1 MGHTILE
8 WFWHAK
14 TSVVA
19 ENFPCVHAL
28 HDASFIAEPGKRPCP
43 RGHEVVE
50 CFWQEEVPKVAE
62 NELDEHA
69 RHVAAMAEVCSQG
82 P

>member
-1 MGHTILE
+1 MLE

-19 ENFPCVHAL
+19 ENFPIVHAL
-28 HDASFIAEPGKRPCP
+28 HDASVFTEPGVRPWP
-43 RGHEVVE
+43 SEHDGVE
-50 CFWQEEVPKVAE
+50 CVWQEEVPKVAE

-69 RHVAAMAEVCSQG
+69 RHVAATGEVCSQG